1 MAAQT
6 PPRPHPQSKSS
17 GDQRIVITG
26 IDVPFVDWVTLLIK
40 ITIASIP
47 AAIILGFFMFML
59 GLGFSMLGV
68 GLGAL
73 LK

>member
-6 PPRPHPQSKSS
+6 PPRPNLQSKSA

-47 AAIILGFFMFML
+47 AAIILGFFMLML

-73 LK
+73 FK